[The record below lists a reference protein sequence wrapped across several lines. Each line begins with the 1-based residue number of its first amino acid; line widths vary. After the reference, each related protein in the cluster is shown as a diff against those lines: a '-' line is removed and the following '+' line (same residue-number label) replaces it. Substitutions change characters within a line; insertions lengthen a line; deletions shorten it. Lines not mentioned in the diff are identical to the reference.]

1 MADILQMSP
10 ISAWSAGLQSLEWWD
25 RSEWRRRVLGVDK
38 VGGQVS
44 FAFHVDYSSQSNIVS
59 HTLDHLGSL
68 LRHLEEVKA
77 EDKKVHN
84 DKYDNTKI
92 LLWELTTPD
101 LNIWPNLLGLTAYY
115 ALINVSLFKKGS
127 PKVLWP
133 VSCPTLLCSPSCW
146 PR

>member
-1 MADILQMSP
+1 M
-10 ISAWSAGLQSLEWWD
+10 
-25 RSEWRRRVLGVDK
+25 LGVDK

-84 DKYDNTKI
+84 DKYDNNENTFVGTDNARS
-92 LLWELTTPD
+92 EYMT
-101 LNIWPNLLGLTAYY
+101 
-115 ALINVSLFKKGS
+115 
-127 PKVLWP
+127 
-133 VSCPTLLCSPSCW
+133 
-146 PR
+146 